1 MRQKV
6 SIGRSAVVIGIGLLL
21 IFSFKNYREAT
32 KILNS
37 ASSLALS
44 EEQNSKLKLASKQVG
59 LQCITYVLIHV
70 IHIM

>member
-1 MRQKV
+1 MRHKV

-21 IFSFKNYREAT
+21 IFSFKNYQEAT

-44 EEQNSKLKLASKQVG
+44 EEQNSKLKLASKQVYPYN
-59 LQCITYVLIHV
+59 QY
-70 IHIM
+70 HIY